1 MNLSKKARLATLM
14 GGLCA
19 GLTAQTASA
28 DNSVIEEVIVTAAK
42 RGDASTLDIPASISV
57 ASEDL
62 ISKRGMVGMEDY
74 LRTLPSTNFLD
85 RGAGRNGIIIRGVT
99 ASPQDDIAVGVYID
113 ETPVTGLGNE
123 FGGNPDLKYVDVQR
137 IEVLRG
143 PQGTLYGSTATGGV
157 VNINFKQPVMGE
169 IEGSGEISLGN
180 YNHE

>member
-1 MNLSKKARLATLM
+1 MNLSNKAKLAAVL

-19 GLTAQTASA
+19 GGFGAQTASA
-28 DNSVIEEVIVTAAK
+28 DGAGAVLQEILVTATK

-57 ASEDL
+57 ADEDL

-113 ETPVTGLGNE
+113 ETPVTGMGSLA
-123 FGGNPDLKYVDVQR
+123 GGNPDLKFY
-137 IEVLRG
+137 
-143 PQGTLYGSTATGGV
+143 
-157 VNINFKQPVMGE
+157 
-169 IEGSGEISLGN
+169 
-180 YNHE
+180 